1 MNQLGRL
8 FSVTSFGES
17 HGAAVGCVIEGC
29 PAGIPVNFDQIQY
42 HVDRRKTGQ
51 HSFSSPRKESDKVQV
66 LSGIFEGR
74 TLGSPIALLIENADA
89 RSSDYDALQSVFRPG
104 HADWTNQLKYG
115 HRDHRGGGRSSI
127 RITAPMV
134 AAGAIARQ
142 LLQQVAS
149 IDFNVFVTQ
158 IGNVFTP
165 MIDADSDTIESS
177 PLRCPDNEATQAML
191 SEITLCQEMGDT
203 LGGKIHCCIKG
214 VPAGWGEPVFNKVH
228 AALGHAMLS
237 INTVKGVSFGEGFDA
252 ARQRG
257 SEHND
262 QFVYQEGQLKTATNK
277 AGGILGGI
285 TTGAPIHMDIAFKPI
300 SSIQQK
306 QSAAQ
311 LDGTITPLEIG
322 GRHDVCA
329 VPRAVPIVEAYIA
342 IILADFY
349 LHQQLQL
356 Q

>member
-1 MNQLGRL
+1 MNHLGRL

-17 HGAAVGCVIEGC
+17 HGAAVGCVIDGC
-29 PAGIPVNFDQIQY
+29 PAGLTVNLDEIQY

-51 HSFSSPRKESDKVQV
+51 HSFSSSRKESDKVQV
-66 LSGIFEGR
+66 LSGIFEGK
-74 TLGSPIALLIENADA
+74 TLGSPITLLIENADA
-89 RSSDYDALQSVFRPG
+89 RSGDYDALQSVFRPG

-134 AAGAIARQ
+134 AAGALAKQ
-142 LLQQVAS
+142 LLAQVCS
-149 IDFNVFVTQ
+149 IEYNVFVTQ
-158 IGNVFTP
+158 IGGVFTHI
-165 MIDADSDTIESS
+165 IDAESASIEAS
-177 PLRCPDNEATQAML
+177 PLRCPDIETTQAMMR
-191 SEITLCQEMGDT
+191 EIASCEATGDT
-203 LGGKIHCCIKG
+203 LGGRIHCCIKG

-228 AALGHAMLS
+228 AALGYAMFS

-262 QFVYQEGQLKTATNK
+262 QFDYQEGKLKTVANK

-285 TTGAPIHMDIAFKPI
+285 TTGEPIHMDIAFKPI

-306 QSAAQ
+306 QTAAQ
-311 LDGTITPLEIG
+311 LDGTFTPLEIG

-349 LHQQLQL
+349 LHQQLQ
-356 Q
+356 QR